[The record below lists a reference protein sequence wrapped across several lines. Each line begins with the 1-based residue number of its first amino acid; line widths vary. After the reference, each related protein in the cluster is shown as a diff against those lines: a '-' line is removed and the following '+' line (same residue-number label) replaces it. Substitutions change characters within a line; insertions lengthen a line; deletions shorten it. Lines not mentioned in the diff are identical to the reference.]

1 MFNEIYTGF
10 TIALASALF
19 VFGVFFRS
27 LCGNIESPVFRTAL
41 RMMTFT
47 YCFFGVI
54 NLLELWSRFSMPATD
69 DVMLFRITT
78 LIVAVSQAFL
88 FTYTLILLIHDT
100 YVTRQRVVRELV
112 PIVTLSAAFVGV
124 WFIVPAERLNIP
136 VWLFTLFYLY
146 LLIKYTRL
154 FIITYH
160 NCLRKMDNYFSGQ
173 EAQNL
178 RWVHF
183 SFFAAL
189 SIGVLA
195 LTASMFPAI
204 HIGIACSVVYLL
216 FYVYFAIRFINYS
229 FVFRKMEAALSDGG
243 DILPEQPDEETGVPQ
258 TSAVNTLEINLQKW
272 LDRQQFLQSG
282 ITIED
287 VAIEIGTN
295 RRYLS
300 EHINSTKG
308 KNFRQWINELRIAEA
323 KILLRQHPEM
333 TMSEIASMAGFANKS
348 HFGRIFL
355 AFTQSTPQNWRTSIT
370 V

>member
-1 MFNEIYTGF
+1 
-10 TIALASALF
+10 
-19 VFGVFFRS
+19 
-27 LCGNIESPVFRTAL
+27 
-41 RMMTFT
+41 
-47 YCFFGVI
+47 
-54 NLLELWSRFSMPATD
+54 
-69 DVMLFRITT
+69 MLFRITT

-100 YVTRQRVVRELV
+100 YVTRLRVVRELV
-112 PIVTLSAAFVGV
+112 PIVTLSAAFVAV

-154 FIITYH
+154 FIITYRD
-160 NCLRKMDNYFSGQ
+160 CLRKMDNYFSGQ